1 MGYNASDS
9 EKKLLNAGDYEAI
22 IINADIRTT
31 NSNQPKQYLNLCFNI
46 PSENENVYTKIFR
59 DAAIPNEF
67 NKRRVGQL
75 LKALKITRVI
85 KDDFD
90 LMQTIKD
97 KRCIVNLTKEYN
109 DYTGNEENNVKF
121 FKSSDLQAPDT
132 SKPQVEQPQQ
142 TIVINDDDLPF

>member
-31 NSNQPKQYLNLCFNI
+31 NATPPKQYLNLCFNV
-46 PSENENVYTKIFR
+46 PSENENIYTRIFR
-59 DAAIPNEF
+59 DAADQTCF

-75 LKALKITRVI
+75 LKALKITRDI
-85 KDDFD
+85 QNDFD

-97 KRCIVNLTKEYN
+97 KRCIINLTKEYN

-121 FKSSDLQAPDT
+121 FKSSDLQAADT
-132 SKPQVEQPQQ
+132 SKPQVEQPQP

>member
-31 NSNQPKQYLNLCFNI
+31 NQNPPKQYLNICFNV
-46 PSENENVYTKIFR
+46 PSENENVFTKIFR
-59 DAAIPNEF
+59 DAATPNEF

-75 LKALKITRVI
+75 LKALKITRDI
-85 KDDFD
+85 KNDFD

-97 KRCIVNLTKEYN
+97 KRCIINLIKEYN
-109 DYTGNEENNVKF
+109 DYKSCEENSVKF
-121 FKSSDLQAPDT
+121 FKQSDLQAEDK
-132 SKPQVEQPQQ
+132 SQPQVEQPQP
-142 TIVINDDDLPF
+142 TIEINDDDLPF

>member
-1 MGYNASDS
+1 MGYNAGDS

-31 NSNQPKQYLNLCFNI
+31 NATPPKQYLNLCFNI

-59 DAAIPNEF
+59 DAADQTCF

-75 LKALKITRVI
+75 LKALKITRDI
-85 KDDFD
+85 QNDFD

-97 KRCIVNLTKEYN
+97 KRCIINLTKEYN

-121 FKSSDLQAPDT
+121 FKPSDLQAADT
-132 SKPQVEQPQQ
+132 SKPQVEQPQP

>member
-1 MGYNASDS
+1 MGYNANDS

-31 NSNQPKQYLNLCFNI
+31 NSNQPKQYLNICFNV

-59 DAAIPNEF
+59 DATSPTDF
-67 NKRRVGQL
+67 NKKRVGQL
-75 LKALKITRVI
+75 LKALKITRDI

-109 DYTGNEENNVKF
+109 DYTGNEENNIKF
-121 FKSSDLQAPDT
+121 FKSSDLQP
-132 SKPQVEQPQQ
+132 
-142 TIVINDDDLPF
+142 NDDDLPF